1 MINNITL
8 QEIEEA
14 VRIHWKLQL
23 GSYFESI
30 HNLDGAVYNLGGL
43 VTDYFWNYAGMIN
56 TRPSDADVLIE
67 RIIKFALMH
76 KREPAFYID
85 PSTKPDNFTTNLTKA
100 GFKADD
106 DEIWMFFNQLP
117 NALQQTSDL
126 VIKEV
131 ADFNDMK
138 TFVKVFH
145 DSYEMLQDGDPSSP
159 YGDSLLKA
167 YKNKANDVKVH
178 HFLGSRSGVP
188 VSVSSIY
195 MSGHDA
201 GLYNVGTPV
210 SHRGHGYGTALSVHA
225 IKYAKGKGAKKIL
238 LQTELGGDAERL
250 YSKLGFVQAFSAAI
264 WAKEAE

>member
-1 MINNITL
+1 MISNISVH
-8 QEIEEA
+8 EIEEA

-23 GSYFESI
+23 GSYFDSI
-30 HNLDGAVYNLGGL
+30 HDLQGAIYNLGGL

-56 TRPSDADVLIE
+56 TQPSEADALIE
-67 RIIKFALMH
+67 RIINFALSH

-85 PSTKPDNFTTNLTKA
+85 PSTKPDIFTTHLTNA
-100 GFKADD
+100 GFQADD
-106 DEIWMFFNQLP
+106 DEIWMFFKELP
-117 NALQQTSDL
+117 NDLQQIPDL
-126 VIKEV
+126 DIREV
-131 ADFNDMK
+131 ADFNDMQ

-145 DSYEMLQDGDPSSP
+145 DSYEMLEDGDTSSP

-167 YKNKANDVKVH
+167 YQNQTNDVNVH
-178 HFLGSRSGVP
+178 HFLGSRSGKA

-201 GLYNVGTPV
+201 GLYNVGTPE

-225 IKYAKGKGAKKIL
+225 IKYAQEKATKKIL

-250 YSKLGFVQAFSAAI
+250 YKKLGFVQAFSAAI
-264 WAKEAE
+264 WAKKKD